1 MKINI
6 TSGLITVALLSFCSY
21 SFAQTNLVPNGNFD
35 QTSKRIKKG
44 EGELERA
51 EPWFSPDEENVA
63 DIYSKEAKDEW
74 AAPENKMG
82 YQMAS
87 SEPNYVGMRLY
98 GKKRLPRHY
107 IQVKLNDKL
116 VAGKDYCVSFK
127 LALSKISRFGTN
139 NIGAYLSKRK
149 VRMREIEEY
158 TIEPQIMHSENKI
171 FDDQYLW
178 STICGVFTAEGGESY
193 LTIGNFADEN
203 EMSRSDY
210 NNMRRVKGFNQLQ
223 TQDAYYFIDDVEVF
237 NMAQIES
244 CSCEEE
250 EDEGDG
256 MQVVYQENVSEQ
268 ENAEAVDKI
277 KNQKIFFDYN
287 STKPAS
293 PRALITVIQEMKKNP
308 ELSITIVGHSDSK
321 EAEEINAD
329 LAQERA
335 QAIADYLIEKGIAEN
350 RFNVIS
356 RGADEPADET
366 GTKSGRAKNRRVTFE

>member
-1 MKINI
+1 MKINFS
-6 TSGLITVALLSFCSY
+6 TGLLTLALLSFTSY
-21 SFAQTNLVPNGNFD
+21 GVAQTNLVPNGNFD

-51 EPWFSPDEENVA
+51 EPWFSPDEDNVA
-63 DIYSKEAKDEW
+63 DIYSKDAKDDW
-74 AAPENKMG
+74 AVPENKMG
-82 YQMAS
+82 YMMAA

-139 NIGAYLSKRK
+139 HIGAYLSKRK

-193 LTIGNFADEN
+193 LTIGNFMDEG
-203 EMSRSDY
+203 EMSRSDV

-237 NMAQIES
+237 NMAEVES

-256 MQVVYQENVSEQ
+256 MQVVYQENVSDQ
-268 ENAEAVDKI
+268 EGTDEYEKI
-277 KNQKIFFDYN
+277 KRQKIFFDYN

-293 PRALITVIQEMKKNP
+293 PRALITVIQEMKKN
-308 ELSITIVGHSDSK
+308 EDINITIVGHSDEK
-321 EAEEINAD
+321 EAREISAD
-329 LAQERA
+329 LALERA
-335 QAIADYLIEKGIAEN
+335 KAIADYLKEKGIAE
-350 RFNVIS
+350 S
-356 RGADEPADET
+356 RITVKGKGADEPADDT
-366 GTKSGRAKNRRVTFE
+366 GTKGARAKNRRVVFE